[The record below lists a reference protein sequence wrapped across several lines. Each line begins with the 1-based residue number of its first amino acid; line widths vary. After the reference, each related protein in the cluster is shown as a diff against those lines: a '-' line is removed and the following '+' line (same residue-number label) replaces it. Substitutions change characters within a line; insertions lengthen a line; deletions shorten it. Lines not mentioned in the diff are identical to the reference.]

1 MRETF
6 LLARRS
12 LRRFELAGPRPRTQG
27 EPPREPEL
35 HAAAALGVPGAA
47 LALPFSLA
55 GEGRGDSGGGGNPGS
70 PLPAASPS
78 ASAQASSA
86 PRTEPGPALSGGTFS
101 LLPLQTLGV
110 HQAPQEER
118 EEDRTPPQPRSV
130 WTALGASRKGAGQGG
145 GLGGPV
151 CPPGAPQA
159 PRPRPP
165 PPPRICS
172 VAGGME
178 MSVCCCLTH
187 PDLIDF
193 FSADK
198 RPLMSS
204 FSSY

>member
-1 MRETF
+1 MSQDQGRHSPGRGF
-6 LLARRS
+6 PSAQ
-12 LRRFELAGPRPRTQG
+12 GTQAVG
-27 EPPREPEL
+27 
-35 HAAAALGVPGAA
+35 ALGVPGGGRPS
-47 LALPFSLA
+47 ALPFSRA
-55 GEGRGDSGGGGNPGS
+55 EGRKGDGGGGGNPGS
-70 PLPAASPS
+70 PLLAAAPT

-86 PRTEPGPALSGGTFS
+86 PRTEPGPVACCALPAERRHLSAAFANLWGAPGDPGGEGGG
-101 LLPLQTLGV
+101 P
-110 HQAPQEER
+110 HP
-118 EEDRTPPQPRSV
+118 PPQPRSV
-130 WTALGASRKGAGQGG
+130 WTALGTSRKGAGRGWPQRPCVPAER
-145 GLGGPV
+145 LARL
-151 CPPGAPQA
+151 PGAP
-159 PRPRPP
+159 PP